1 MATPAAVGT
10 PNKDVLGQVSE
21 LMVARVDRTIRS
33 RWEIGQAGL
42 GLRLVEVVSSKTF
55 DGTETCRRR

>member
-21 LMVARVDRTIRS
+21 LRVDRTIRS
-33 RWEIGQAGL
+33 WEIGQARL
-42 GLRLVEVVSSKTF
+42 GLRLVEVVSSKTL
-55 DGTETCRRR
+55 DGTETCKRR